1 MACSWIFDKCY
12 FQTQETT
19 AAAENH
25 ICSKILLLLQSLWI
39 SGNPWFAA
47 LFPLAS
53 HSQGVTITAHQN
65 M

>member
-25 ICSKILLLLQSLWI
+25 ICSKNSAFTSKFGFLVTLGLLLFS
-39 SGNPWFAA
+39 PWLVIAKE
-47 LFPLAS
+47 LP
-53 HSQGVTITAHQN
+53 
-65 M
+65 